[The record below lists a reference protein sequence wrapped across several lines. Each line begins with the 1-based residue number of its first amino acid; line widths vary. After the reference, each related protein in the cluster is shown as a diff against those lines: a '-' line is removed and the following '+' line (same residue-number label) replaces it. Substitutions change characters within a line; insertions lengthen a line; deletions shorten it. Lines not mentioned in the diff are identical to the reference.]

1 MIQNKIMLQNKIP
14 LSIRLKKIYDIMP
27 ECNCFADIG
36 TDHAYLPVYM
46 CAMGKCKTAIAS
58 DIVSGPLERAN
69 ATILKFGMRDKIS
82 VRLGP
87 GVSTL
92 SSDEADVVSIAGMGG
107 LIIAQILEQ
116 GRDVLKNATKIIV
129 QPMTAVEDLR
139 EYLYKNNW
147 NIDQEYL
154 VKENDKLYNI
164 LSISLADSNT
174 AFEPDDI
181 DIFIG
186 RHLIEDKPDLYNE
199 YLERK
204 IFKLDKMIAG
214 LKKSSSENS
223 ADKIKKC
230 EVLLNKTK
238 KLLEDSKNV

>member
-1 MIQNKIMLQNKIP
+1 MIQSKIP

-69 ATILKFGMRDKIS
+69 ATILKFGMSDKIS

-116 GRDVLKNATKIIV
+116 GRYVLKNATKIIV

-147 NIDQEYL
+147 NIEQEYL

-164 LSISLADSNT
+164 LSISSSDSNT
-174 AFEPDDI
+174 AFEPGDI

-223 ADKIKKC
+223 ADKIKEC

-238 KLLEDSKNV
+238 TLLEDSKNV

>member
-1 MIQNKIMLQNKIP
+1 MMQNKIP

-27 ECNCFADIG
+27 ECDCFADIG

-46 CAMGKCKTAIAS
+46 CATGKCKTAIAS
-58 DIVSGPLERAN
+58 DIVPGPLKRAN
-69 ATILKFGMRDKIS
+69 ATILKFGMSDKIS

-116 GRDVLKNATKIIV
+116 GRDVLKNTAKIIV

-147 NIDQEYL
+147 NIEQEYL

-164 LSISLADSNT
+164 LSISSADSNT

-214 LKKSSSENS
+214 LKKSSSETS
-223 ADKIKKC
+223 ADKIKEC

>member
-1 MIQNKIMLQNKIP
+1 MIQNKIP

-116 GRDVLKNATKIIV
+116 GRYVLKNATKIIV

-147 NIDQEYL
+147 NIEQEYL

-164 LSISLADSNT
+164 LSISSSDSNT
-174 AFEPDDI
+174 AFEPGDI

-223 ADKIKKC
+223 ADKIKEC

-238 KLLEDSKNV
+238 TLLEDSKNV

>member
-1 MIQNKIMLQNKIP
+1 MIQNKIM

-69 ATILKFGMRDKIS
+69 ATILKFGMSDKIS

-116 GRDVLKNATKIIV
+116 GRYVLKNATKIIV

-147 NIDQEYL
+147 NIEQEYL

-164 LSISLADSNT
+164 LSISSSDSNT
-174 AFEPDDI
+174 AFEPGDI

-223 ADKIKKC
+223 ADKIKEC

-238 KLLEDSKNV
+238 TLLEDSKNV

>member
-1 MIQNKIMLQNKIP
+1 MKQNNMKQNKIP
-14 LSIRLKKIYDIMP
+14 LPIRLKKIYDIIP

-58 DIVSGPLERAN
+58 DIVPGPLERAN
-69 ATILKFGMRDKIS
+69 ATISKFDMSDKIS

-92 SSDEADVVSIAGMGG
+92 ASNEADVVSIAGMGG

-116 GRDVLKNATKIIV
+116 GRDVLNNTTKIIL

-139 EYLYKNNW
+139 EYLYKNSW
-147 NIDQEYL
+147 SIDREYL

-164 LSISLADSNT
+164 LSISSADSNT
-174 AFEPDDI
+174 VSEPDDI

-186 RHLIEDKPDLYNE
+186 KHLIEDKPDLYNE

-204 IFKLDKMIAG
+204 ICKLDKMLAG

-223 ADKIKKC
+223 ADKIKEC
-230 EVLLNKTK
+230 EALLNKTK
-238 KLLEDSKNV
+238 RLLEDSKNV